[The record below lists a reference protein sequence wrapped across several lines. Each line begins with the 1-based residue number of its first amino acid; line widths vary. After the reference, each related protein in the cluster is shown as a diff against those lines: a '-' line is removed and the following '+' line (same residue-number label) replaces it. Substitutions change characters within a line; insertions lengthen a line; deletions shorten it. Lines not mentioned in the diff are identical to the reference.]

1 MNPKVSQDFVNDLM
15 VRTDETDR
23 TVSSTSLSS
32 PPNIQPKKEASSAD
46 WSRKMTKITAASWT
60 RGNRMIARTGARIV
74 FIISGSLGLLMRRLQ
89 PVFNSSVLADPTT
102 YSADRA
108 TKLCFEHRPGQNR
121 TSKSSTSGRTSTA
134 SNSTERYRQTGSS
147 VCSKVIFAL

>member
-32 PPNIQPKKEASSAD
+32 TANIRPKKEASSAA

-60 RGNRMIARTGARIV
+60 RGNRTIARTGARIV
-74 FIISGSLGLLMRRLQ
+74 FIISGSLGLLMRGLQ
-89 PVFNSSVLADPTT
+89 PVLTRPCLPIQPHAAGGQMHCTRRDPG
-102 YSADRA
+102 D
-108 TKLCFEHRPGQNR
+108 
-121 TSKSSTSGRTSTA
+121 
-134 SNSTERYRQTGSS
+134 GS
-147 VCSKVIFAL
+147 IG